1 MMIYIIIAVVAFIAY
16 AVVQQKKLKKRMQDP
31 EQWETL
37 VKEHRLT
44 PDKQKVLC
52 LKYNV
57 MRPIITEIDSEQKR

>member
-1 MMIYIIIAVVAFIAY
+1 
-16 AVVQQKKLKKRMQDP
+16 MQAS

-37 VKEHRLT
+37 VKEQRLT

-57 MRPIITEIDSEQKR
+57 MRPIITEIDSEQKNDNDEK